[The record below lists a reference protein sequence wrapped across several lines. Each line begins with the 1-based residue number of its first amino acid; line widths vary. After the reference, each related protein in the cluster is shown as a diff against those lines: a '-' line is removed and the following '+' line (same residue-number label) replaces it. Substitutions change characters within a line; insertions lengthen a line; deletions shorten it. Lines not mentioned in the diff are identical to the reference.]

1 MDTKDRKSIKLSYD
15 GADYTLEY
23 TVASIRKM
31 ERDGFDFTNMEKS
44 IVNVG
49 FDLFRGAF
57 IARHNYVPEK
67 LRDEIYLS
75 VKTENEK
82 GQNLL
87 ECLADM
93 LKDELEFIVNK
104 PQGNVSWT
112 MV

>member
-1 MDTKDRKSIKLSYD
+1 MKDKDRKSIHISYD
-15 GADYTLEY
+15 GVDYTLMY

-31 ERDGFDFTNMEKS
+31 ERDGFDFTNMEKN

-49 FDLFRGAF
+49 FDLFSGAF
-57 IARHNYVPEK
+57 IAKHNYVPEK
-67 LRDEIYLS
+67 VRDEIYLA
-75 VKTENEK
+75 VKTENEQ

-112 MV
+112 MA

>member
-1 MDTKDRKSIKLSYD
+1 MDTKDRKVIKISYNNS
-15 GADYTLEY
+15 DYTLEY

-31 ERDGFDFTNMEKS
+31 ERDGFDFTSMEKN

-57 IARHNYVPEK
+57 IAHHNYVPENV
-67 LRDEIYLS
+67 RDEIYLS
-75 VKTENEK
+75 WKTENEQ
-82 GQNLL
+82 GQNLI

-93 LKDELEFIVNK
+93 LKDELDFIVSK
-104 PQGNVSWT
+104 PQGNVSWA